1 MMLLFLGDVIIVQ
14 FVCRYVN
21 YVILKT
27 DRFLQQEA
35 LPQRD
40 EKSSTTKLLS
50 VVQLLL
56 PPGLAQC
63 VDVKQQR
70 QRSLRDGQRQQN
82 IWGTDTNWPRRPET
96 DLDRAGDEQHTHHA
110 VCGPC
115 PEGHR
120 RCLRPVRWSTT
131 LKLPAWHRPPQPSH
145 VPEGVEKE
153 MNTKEK
159 SNWLWLD

>member
-14 FVCRYVN
+14 FVCRYVH

-82 IWGTDTNWPRRPET
+82 I
-96 DLDRAGDEQHTHHA
+96 
-110 VCGPC
+110 
-115 PEGHR
+115 
-120 RCLRPVRWSTT
+120 
-131 LKLPAWHRPPQPSH
+131 
-145 VPEGVEKE
+145 
-153 MNTKEK
+153 
-159 SNWLWLD
+159 